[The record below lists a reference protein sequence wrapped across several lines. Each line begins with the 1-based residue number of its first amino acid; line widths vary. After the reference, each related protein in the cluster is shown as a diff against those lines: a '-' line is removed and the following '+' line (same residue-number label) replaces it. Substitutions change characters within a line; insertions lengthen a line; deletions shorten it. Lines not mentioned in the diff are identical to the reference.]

1 MNQPKTNFLPQEI
14 LKACLMLGIKP
25 EDLSEENVRTAWKRQ
40 VSQMAKIGDLESA
53 THLRSNKN
61 ALISWLRD
69 KRLWFNPSRAD
80 QVNHLNCGRRPDF
93 PDWPNSSSDVPR
105 HPWPTPG
112 SGNVALPKPDLNYLQ
127 SSANLLNLAFREC
140 YVPSHSC

>member
-25 EDLSEENVRTAWKRQ
+25 EDLSEVNIRVAWKRQ

-53 THLRSNKN
+53 TQLRYKKD
-61 ALISWLRD
+61 ALISWLRS

-80 QVNHLNCGRRPDF
+80 QVNNFNCGQWPDF
-93 PDWPNSSSDVPR
+93 PDWLNSSSGVPLN
-105 HPWPTPG
+105 PLPTPG
-112 SGNVALPKPDLNYLQ
+112 SGNVALPEPE
-127 SSANLLNLAFREC
+127 S
-140 YVPSHSC
+140 